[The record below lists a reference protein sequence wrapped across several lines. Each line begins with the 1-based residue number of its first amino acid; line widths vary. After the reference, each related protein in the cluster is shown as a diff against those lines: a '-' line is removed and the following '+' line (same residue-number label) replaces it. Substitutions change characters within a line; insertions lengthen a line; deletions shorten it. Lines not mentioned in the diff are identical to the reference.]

1 MQGFDLST
9 ISNCY
14 IGGAQASAIY
24 LGSNKIWPA
33 TQHDYSQDPLTFEVL
48 EAGQFKF
55 KHSSTNTQPMSY
67 SLDNGTHW
75 TVMQDDTWTATIPA
89 GSKMIFDCY
98 EPAPADVAGNGGI
111 GRFSSTGRFNVSGN
125 IGSILEGYMGMNQ
138 TYFSLATAQFAE
150 LFYACTHL
158 ISAEHLYLPP
168 ETIIGGCYRSMFSG
182 CSSLTKAPALPAT
195 TLAEACYDA
204 MFARC
209 SSLTSAPELPA
220 TTLAQ
225 SCYLSM
231 FAECTSL
238 TTAPAL
244 PATTLA
250 PSCYYSM
257 FAKCT
262 SLTSA
267 PALPATTLPTGG
279 VVGGCYQSMFSGC
292 TSLTSAPALPA
303 TTLSRQCYTY
313 MFSGC
318 RSLTTAPAL
327 PATTLA
333 QSCYNSMFREC
344 TSLTTAPD
352 LPATTLANF
361 CYYEMFN
368 GCYHLNSVTCLATDI
383 SASQCTYNWLNGVSA
398 TGTFTKAASMND
410 WTTGASGIPSGWTT
424 VNAS

>member
-98 EPAPADVAGNGGI
+98 EPSVDSTYGI
-111 GRFSSTGRFNVSGN
+111 GTFSSTGNFNVSGN
-125 IGSILEGYMGMNQ
+125 IGSILEGYMVGGLDPDNPN
-138 TYFSLATAQFAE
+138 TWPSLAAGQFKS
-150 LFYACTHL
+150 LFSHCTYL
-158 ISAEHLYLPP
+158 ISAEHLYLPTG
-168 ETIIGGCYRSMFSG
+168 TIIGACYQNMFSS
-182 CSSLTKAPALPAT
+182 CTSLTTAPALPAT
-195 TLAEACYDA
+195 TMADSCYYA
-204 MFARC
+204 MFGG
-209 SSLTSAPELPA
+209 
-220 TTLAQ
+220 
-225 SCYLSM
+225 
-231 FAECTSL
+231 CTSL

-250 PSCYYSM
+250 RICYYGM
-257 FAKCT
+257 F
-262 SLTSA
+262 
-267 PALPATTLPTGG
+267 G
-279 VVGGCYQSMFSGC
+279 GC
-292 TSLTSAPALPA
+292 TSLTTAPILPA
-303 TTLSRQCYTY
+303 TSLTDGCYQW
-313 MFSGC
+313 MFNDC
-318 RSLTTAPAL
+318 TSLTTAPAL

-333 QSCYNSMFREC
+333 SSCYRQMFW
-344 TSLTTAPD
+344 
-352 LPATTLANF
+352 
-361 CYYEMFN
+361 
-368 GCYHLNSVTCLATDI
+368 GCSNLNSITCLATDI
-383 SASQCTYNWLNGVSA
+383 SATDCTSNWLNGVSA

-410 WTTGASGIPSGWTT
+410 WTTGASGIPSGWTV
-424 VNAS
+424 VNASNT